1 MENLV
6 EVYSDLEAAL
16 NGLSFNQRRYL
27 SVLAL
32 RGDEIAARRLSST
45 DGKLVDKWRNDNIF
59 KLREEAVKRSEGEW
73 RTEGFTLWL
82 EDELPSVMEELM
94 GIIHLEADEG
104 RKLAVKERAVEF
116 FLKDL
121 CGLNRNI
128 RKSVSIDKL
137 ILGIMEQEGK

>member
-1 MENLV
+1 
-6 EVYSDLEAAL
+6 
-16 NGLSFNQRRYL
+16 L